1 MVRKSKSSKNY
12 TTIAKIK
19 KLKSKSSK
27 RSVKRSNKRS
37 TKKSKSKSKSKG
49 KMTWFGAVAKARKEL
64 GVKGF
69 VAINKGPEGKKL
81 YNKAREIYGK

>member
-1 MVRKSKSSKNY
+1 MPRKSKSSKKY

-27 RSVKRSNKRS
+27 RSMKRSNKRS
-37 TKKSKSKSKSKG
+37 TKKSKSKSKG

-64 GVKGF
+64 GIKGF

-81 YNKAREIYGK
+81 YNKAKEIYSK

>member
-1 MVRKSKSSKNY
+1 MPRKSKSSKKY
-12 TTIAKIK
+12 TTVAKIK
-19 KLKSKSSK
+19 KLRSKSSK

-37 TKKSKSKSKSKG
+37 AKKSKSKG

-64 GVKGF
+64 GLKGF

-81 YNKAREIYGK
+81 YNKAKEIYGK